1 MDIFN
6 TINVKY
12 WFLFLLLFPFFS
24 NSQQESFLANYRLQM
39 SLINPAY
46 AGSEAENMIALTS
59 RNQWVSL
66 ENSPKTQ
73 VMTFS
78 SERGKN
84 VGLGLS
90 FIANNFFVERNTA
103 SYIDFSYKLNF
114 TNETALYLG
123 LKAGATFYK
132 ENLLGLTSSSLSIDP
147 AQGLFSRVNPNL
159 GIGMLIQSP
168 VFWFSFS
175 VPRLFNSGGNSE
187 FSITSTDRVHTYFGS
202 GVKLKVNDSFFLK
215 PSILIRTVSD
225 LSTTADFLALVSY
238 KNTFDV
244 GASYRTNNSLGL
256 ISYFSLKSFLDIG
269 YAYETPLE
277 IGLSGLSISTHEIS
291 LRFKFGSNPN
301 TEETAPEE

>member
-1 MDIFN
+1 
-6 TINVKY
+6 
-12 WFLFLLLFPFFS
+12 
-24 NSQQESFLANYRLQM
+24 M
-39 SLINPAY
+39 SLINPAF
-46 AGSEAENMIALTS
+46 AGSEAKNIIALTS

-114 TNETALYLG
+114 TDETSLYLG

-132 ENLLGLTSSSLSIDP
+132 ENLLGLTSSSLNIDP

-159 GIGMLIQSP
+159 GIGMLIRSP

-175 VPRLFNSGGNSE
+175 VPRLFNSGDKSN
-187 FSITSTDRVHTYFGS
+187 FSI
-202 GVKLKVNDSFFLK
+202 
-215 PSILIRTVSD
+215 
-225 LSTTADFLALVSY
+225 
-238 KNTFDV
+238 
-244 GASYRTNNSLGL
+244 NS
-256 ISYFSLKSFLDIG
+256 
-269 YAYETPLE
+269 
-277 IGLSGLSISTHEIS
+277 
-291 LRFKFGSNPN
+291 
-301 TEETAPEE
+301 

>member
-6 TINVKY
+6 TINVKCK
-12 WFLFLLLFPFFS
+12 FLFLLLFPFFS

-73 VMTFS
+73 IMTFS

-103 SYIDFSYKLNF
+103 SYVDFSYKLNF
-114 TNETALYLG
+114 TNESALYLG

-147 AQGLFSRVNPNL
+147 WI
-159 GIGMLIQSP
+159 IGRIN
-168 VFWFSFS
+168 F
-175 VPRLFNSGGNSE
+175 
-187 FSITSTDRVHTYFGS
+187 
-202 GVKLKVNDSFFLK
+202 
-215 PSILIRTVSD
+215 
-225 LSTTADFLALVSY
+225 
-238 KNTFDV
+238 
-244 GASYRTNNSLGL
+244 
-256 ISYFSLKSFLDIG
+256 
-269 YAYETPLE
+269 
-277 IGLSGLSISTHEIS
+277 
-291 LRFKFGSNPN
+291 
-301 TEETAPEE
+301 

>member
-1 MDIFN
+1 
-6 TINVKY
+6 
-12 WFLFLLLFPFFS
+12 
-24 NSQQESFLANYRLQM
+24 M

-159 GIGMLIQSP
+159 GVGMLIQSP

-175 VPRLFNSGGNSE
+175 VP
-187 FSITSTDRVHTYFGS
+187 I
-202 GVKLKVNDSFFLK
+202 
-215 PSILIRTVSD
+215 
-225 LSTTADFLALVSY
+225 
-238 KNTFDV
+238 
-244 GASYRTNNSLGL
+244 ASL
-256 ISYFSLKSFLDIG
+256 ISV
-269 YAYETPLE
+269 
-277 IGLSGLSISTHEIS
+277 
-291 LRFKFGSNPN
+291 LRKI
-301 TEETAPEE
+301 

>member
-1 MDIFN
+1 
-6 TINVKY
+6 
-12 WFLFLLLFPFFS
+12 
-24 NSQQESFLANYRLQM
+24 M
-39 SLINPAY
+39 SLINPAF
-46 AGSEAENMIALTS
+46 AGSEAKNIIALTS

-114 TNETALYLG
+114 TDETSLYLG

-132 ENLLGLTSSSLSIDP
+132 ENLLGLTSSSLNIDP

-159 GIGMLIQSP
+159 GIGMLIRSP

-175 VPRLFNSGGNSE
+175 VPRLFNSGDKSN

-202 GVKLKVNDSFFLK
+202 GVTLKINDSFLLK
-215 PSILIRTVSD
+215 PSILLRTVSD
-225 LSTTADFLALVSY
+225 LSTTADFLALFSY

-269 YAYETPLE
+269 YSYETPVE
-277 IGLSGLSISTHEIS
+277 SGLSGLSISTHEIS
-291 LRFKFGSNPN
+291 LRFKFGSNPES
-301 TEETAPEE
+301 EETISEE